1 MAHFSCELRMQN
13 TGPKGQCSSVSRLLL
28 LEGFKHPEAE
38 EGLKLGSSHVRGGSY
53 LR

>member
-1 MAHFSCELRMQN
+1 MAHLSCELQMQN

-28 LEGFKHPEAE
+28 EGFKHPKAE
-38 EGLKLGSSHVRGGSY
+38 EGLKLGSSHVHGGSY